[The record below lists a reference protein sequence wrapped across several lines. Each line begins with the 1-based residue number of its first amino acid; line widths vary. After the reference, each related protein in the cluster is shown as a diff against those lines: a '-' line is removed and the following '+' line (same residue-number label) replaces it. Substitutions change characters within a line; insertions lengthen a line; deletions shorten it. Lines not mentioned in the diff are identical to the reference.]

1 MPPTSSS
8 AMETR
13 REGDVLTR
21 AKMSWRPRDII
32 LPCFLLFH
40 LLQTR
45 HCFATDT
52 IIAGQSL
59 TGGQTIT
66 SAGGIFEL
74 GFFSLGNPSKY
85 YIGIWFKEVPT
96 DHVVW
101 VANRDKPLQGNT
113 SQFMITEDGNL
124 VIRNQLDAT
133 VIWST
138 NLNPTSSAFSRA
150 AVLLDNGNLVLRDG
164 NSSGTVMWDSFSHP
178 TNTLLPGGILR
189 LHQLLF
195 SWKNTEDPFPG
206 QFSLEFGPTGTN
218 QSIILRSRLQNY
230 WITGVWNGQ
239 LFSGRPE
246 MGANLSD
253 NFSFVIDE
261 AGKYLTY
268 TAYNNRTLSKLMMDV
283 SGQIKLLVWV
293 KEAKQWNVAWAQ
305 PGEQCA
311 VYDVCGAFGIC
322 NQDDRTPCECVNGF
336 KPTSAKD
343 WELNDWSGGCMRE
356 AKLQCGGDQFSLL
369 SRMRSPENPDTV
381 TAVGSEGGC
390 KSACTKDCSC
400 TAYSYQGSRCSL
412 WRGDLFNLQQR
423 SNGSGDDIY
432 IRVASLETSNGGTDA
447 VKTPSL
453 FNGSLT
459 DDGARKRSRVRL
471 LSTIIAVPITCGV
484 AVVAIFWR
492 CKSKTTVVRSK
503 TLSHGPVEVEEFKR
517 AAGGTELPLFA
528 LRAKLKESMRANRGP
543 ELPIFALKAIM
554 KATNS
559 FAETNKLGQGGFGA
573 VYRGKLAGG
582 KEVAMKRLSKGSK
595 QGIEEFMNEVG
606 VIAKLQHRNLVQLL
620 GCCIEAEEKILVYE
634 YMPNKSLDTL
644 LFDSTLSKQ
653 LDWEKRFEILLGIA
667 RGLHYLHQESRLT
680 VIHRDLKTSNV
691 LLDGLMNPRISDFGL
706 ARIYDGRDKAQV
718 KTQRVV
724 GTYGYMSPE
733 YALEGRYSTKSDVF
747 SFGVIVLEVV
757 SGQKVSHFHNAD
769 HSLNL
774 LGHAWKLWNE
784 GAGLDLLDHLLCKSC
799 SLSQVMR
806 CINVGLLCVQED
818 AADRPSMSSVVLM
831 LGSESAKLPKPKQP
845 AYSYRGKSSEVGS
858 SSIESESAA
867 KEDTISVL
875 EAR

>member
-1 MPPTSSS
+1 
-8 AMETR
+8 
-13 REGDVLTR
+13 
-21 AKMSWRPRDII
+21 MSWRPRDII

-101 VANRDKPLQGNT
+101 VANGDKPLQGNT

-124 VIRNQLDAT
+124 VIRNQSDAT

-189 LHQLLF
+189 LHQLLC
-195 SWKNTEDPFPG
+195 SWKNTEDPMPG
-206 QFSLEFGPTGTN
+206 QFTLEFGPNGTK
-218 QSIILRSRLQNY
+218 QSIILRSRVQNY
-230 WITGVWNGQ
+230 WSTGVWNGQ

-246 MGANLSD
+246 MGTNLSYD
-253 NFSFVIDE
+253 FSFVIDE

-268 TAYNNRTLSKLMMDV
+268 TAYNNRTLSKLVMDV

-293 KEAKQWNVAWAQ
+293 KEAMQWNVAWAQ

-322 NQDDRTPCECVNGF
+322 KQDDRTPCECVKGF
-336 KPTSAKD
+336 KPTSAQD
-343 WELNDWSGGCMRE
+343 WELNDWSGGCVRE
-356 AKLQCGGDQFSLL
+356 AKLQCGDKFSLL

-432 IRVASLETSNGGTDA
+432 IRVASLETSNG
-447 VKTPSL
+447 
-453 FNGSLT
+453 NGSLT
-459 DDGARKRSRVRL
+459 D
-471 LSTIIAVPITCGV
+471 
-484 AVVAIFWR
+484 
-492 CKSKTTVVRSK
+492 
-503 TLSHGPVEVEEFKR
+503 
-517 AAGGTELPLFA
+517 
-528 LRAKLKESMRANRGP
+528 ESMRANRGP

-573 VYRGKLAGG
+573 VYRGTLAGG

-595 QGIEEFMNEVG
+595 QGVEEFMNEVG

-644 LFDSTLSKQ
+644 LFDSILSKK

-667 RGLHYLHQESRLT
+667 RGLHYLHQESRLM

-706 ARIYDGRDKAQV
+706 ARIYDGRDKDQV

-845 AYSYRGKSSEVGS
+845 AYSYRGKSSEVCS

-875 EAR
+875 KAR